1 MTCTLINNGILCLGN
16 IDFSCPYCGKQY
28 SDDKDKY
35 LNRCN
40 KNASGWTKISCDNCE
55 STFGMTY
62 NYKGEAIGFKIN

>member
-16 IDFSCPYCGKQY
+16 INFSCPYCKKQY

-40 KNASGWTKISCDNCE
+40 KNVSGSTKIHCE
-55 STFGMTY
+55 CGQTFGMTY
-62 NYKGEAIGFKIN
+62 NYKGEAIGFKIK